1 MFDLRY
7 HVISLAAVF
16 LALILGIL
24 VGVAI
29 SDPELANR
37 TELSRQRERISALE
51 DDLRAANRRA
61 DERRAAAQFV
71 EAAYTAVMKDRL
83 AGKRIVVVF
92 VGSVTRELGAAV
104 NRALR
109 DAGDPVVLLRALT
122 VPLRVDAVDAALDGK
137 AALAGYR
144 GENHLADLGRDLGRE
159 LIEGGKAPL
168 WSALADELLEQRRGA
183 ATKEADAVV
192 VVRTAKPQGGETGR
206 FLLGFYEG
214 LRSSAPVVGVE
225 ASTADPSAIPAYRR
239 ARFSS
244 VDAIETRLGKVALAV
259 LLQGEAHGHFG
270 LGDGADAVLPPI
282 APIEP
287 KPDAGG

>member
-37 TELSRQRERISALE
+37 TELRRQREDIAALQE
-51 DDLRAANRRA
+51 DLSAANRRVE
-61 DERRAAAQFV
+61 EREAAAQFV
-71 EAAYTAVMKDRL
+71 DAAYPAIMHERL

-92 VGSVTRELGAAV
+92 VGSIVRGVGDAV
-104 NRALR
+104 NRALE
-109 DAGDPVVLLRALT
+109 DAGDPVVRLRALA
-122 VPLRVDAVDAALDGK
+122 VPVQLEALDGALDGD

-144 GENHLADLGRDLGRE
+144 GDDHLDDLGRDLGRE
-159 LIEGGKAPL
+159 LVEGGETPL
-168 WSALADELLEQRRGA
+168 WDAVADELVQERRGPA
-183 ATKEADAVV
+183 SQEADAVV
-192 VVRTAKPQGGETGR
+192 IVRTAPPQGGETGR
-206 FLLGFYEG
+206 FLHGFYDG

-225 ASTADPSAIPAYRR
+225 TSNADPSAIPAYRR

-244 VDAIETRLGKVALAV
+244 VDAIETRIGKVALAV
-259 LLQGEAHGHFG
+259 LLEGEARGHYG
-270 LGDGADAVLPPI
+270 LRESADAVLPRI

-287 KPDAGG
+287 ERTSGG

>member
-37 TELSRQRERISALE
+37 TELRRRQERIGQLEEDLSA
-51 DDLRAANRRA
+51 ASRRA
-61 DERRAAAQFV
+61 EERQAAAQFV
-71 EAAYTAVMKDRL
+71 DAAYPTVMHDRL

-92 VGSVTRELGAAV
+92 VGSVLPELGDAV
-104 NRALR
+104 DRALG
-109 DAGDPVVLLRALT
+109 DAGDPVVRLRALA
-122 VPLRVDAVDAALDGK
+122 VPLRVDALDAALDGK
-137 AALAGYR
+137 TALAGYR
-144 GENHLADLGRDLGRE
+144 GDEHLADLGRDLGRE
-159 LIEGGKAPL
+159 LVEGGETPL
-168 WSALADELLEQRRGA
+168 WNALADELIEERRGA
-183 ATKEADAVV
+183 AAQEADAVV
-192 VVRTAKPQGGETGR
+192 LVRTATPQGGETGR

-225 ASTADPSAIPAYRR
+225 TSVADPSAIAAYRR

-244 VDAIETRLGKVALAV
+244 VDSIDTRLGKVALAV
-259 LLQGEAHGHFG
+259 LLQGAVRGHYG
-270 LGDGADAVLPPI
+270 LKDGADAVLPPI
-282 APIEP
+282 APVEP
-287 KPDAGG
+287 EPEAGG

>member
-37 TELSRQRERISALE
+37 TELRRQRERVSQLQDE
-51 DDLRAANRRA
+51 LRSANRRA
-61 DERRAAAQFV
+61 DERQAAQQFI
-71 EAAYTAVMKDRL
+71 EAAYPLVMQDRL
-83 AGKRIVVVF
+83 AGKRVVVVF
-92 VGSVTRELGAAV
+92 VGSIVRELGEAV
-104 NRALR
+104 NRALD
-109 DAGDPVVLLRALT
+109 DAGDPLVRLRALT
-122 VPLRVDAVDAALDGK
+122 VPLRVDALEAALDGK

-144 GENHLADLGRDLGRE
+144 GDEHLADLGRDLGRE
-159 LIEGGKAPL
+159 LVEGGDTPL
-168 WSALADELLEQRRGA
+168 WQVLADELLEQRRGA
-183 ATKEADAVV
+183 AAQAADAVV

-206 FLLGFYEG
+206 FLLGLYEG

-225 ASTADPSAIPAYRR
+225 SSSADPSAIPAYRR

-259 LLQGEAHGHFG
+259 LLQGEARGHFG
-270 LGDGADAVLPPI
+270 LDDGADAVLPPI
-282 APIEP
+282 PPIEP
-287 KPDAGG
+287 EPDAGG

>member
-16 LALILGIL
+16 LALVIGIL

-29 SDPELANR
+29 SDPGLADR
-37 TELSRQRERISALE
+37 TELELQREEIARLE
-51 DDLRAANRRA
+51 DQLSAANRRA

-71 EAAYTAVMKDRL
+71 DAAYAAVMKDRL

-92 VGSVTRELGAAV
+92 VGSVARELGAAV
-104 NRALR
+104 NRALL
-109 DAGDPVVLLRALT
+109 DAGGPVVLLRALA

-137 AALAGYR
+137 TALAGYR
-144 GENHLADLGRDLGRE
+144 GEGHLADLGRDLGRE
-159 LIEGGKAPL
+159 LVEGGKAPL

-183 ATKEADAVV
+183 AAQEADAVV

-206 FLLGFYEG
+206 FLLGFYAG

-259 LLQGEAHGHFG
+259 LLQGEVQGHFG
-270 LGDGADAVLPPI
+270 LGDGADAVLPAI

-287 KPDAGG
+287 EPDAGG